1 MQENALKAFSWIF
14 CAKSRVRRA
23 KLEYFKKEINIA
35 GKTFIIES
43 GKMAKQAS
51 GSCTVRVG
59 DTTVLVNA
67 VGAKEAKPGTD
78 FMPLTV
84 DYRERGYAAGKI
96 PGGFFKREAKP
107 RDSEILVSRLIDR
120 SIRPLFSEYWRNDTQ
135 ITAIVLSYDGENEA
149 DIASIIGTSVALM
162 ISDLPFI
169 MPIGSVRIGRIDG
182 QFVINPLKSELE
194 KSDLDLVVSGTEEA
208 LTMVEAGALELSE
221 SEMLDALNLAA
232 ETIKGICAFQK
243 ELPTKTK
250 MVAEEPKFNES
261 LKADIEAEAVSKA
274 EECVVIAEKGER
286 DTAWATFKKDITA
299 RMQEKYPEEEASSID
314 MILENIFYKKARELV
329 LNKRVRSDGRGI
341 EDIRNITCETDILPR
356 VHGSSL
362 FTRGQTQALATV
374 TLGTP
379 EDMQIMDEL
388 GGEYKERFMLHYNF
402 PGFATGEPK
411 GERSTSRREI
421 GHGAL
426 AKRALRAIL
435 PSEEDFGYTI
445 RIVSDILESNGSS
458 SMASVCG
465 GSLALF
471 DAGVPVKSACA
482 GVAMG
487 LMKEGDN
494 YVVLT
499 DIMGMEDHLGDMDFK
514 VAGTRKGITA
524 LQMDIKVTGLTT
536 EILTQALEQAKR
548 GRMFILDKMDAAMS
562 EPKKT
567 LSVYAPKM
575 ASIMIP
581 VKKIG
586 ELIGPGGKNIK
597 KIQED
602 NEVKIDI
609 EDSGKVSISGTDSEA
624 IAKAKEMVEFF
635 TAEAE
640 VGKTYKAR
648 ITKIMA
654 FGAFAEILPGK
665 EGLIHISQLA
675 NGHTKKVEDVVKEG
689 DEVKV
694 KVIEIDK
701 QGRINLSIKAA
712 LND

>member
-1 MQENALKAFSWIF
+1 M
-14 CAKSRVRRA
+14 
-23 KLEYFKKEINIA
+23 EYFKKEVDVA
-35 GKTFIIES
+35 GKKFIIES
-43 GKMAKQAS
+43 GKMAKQAN
-51 GSCTVRVG
+51 GSCLVRSG

-67 VGAKEAKPGTD
+67 VGSREPKPGID

-84 DYRERGYAAGKI
+84 DYRERTFAAGRI

-120 SIRPLFSEYWRNDTQ
+120 SIRPLFPEYWRNDTQ
-135 ITAIVLSYDGENEA
+135 IAAIVLSHDGENDA
-149 DIASIIGTSVALM
+149 DVAAILGASVALT
-162 ISDLPFI
+162 ISDLPFYT
-169 MPIGSVRIGRIDG
+169 PIASVRIGRING
-182 QFVINPLKSELE
+182 QLVVNPTRTEQKE
-194 KSDLDLVVSGTEEA
+194 SDLDLVVSGTEEA

-221 SEMLDALNLAA
+221 SEMLDALNLAR
-232 ETIKGICAFQK
+232 ETIKSVCAFQK
-243 ELPTKTK
+243 ELPKKEK
-250 MVAEEPKFNES
+250 MQVAEPVVNQS

-274 EECVVIAEKGER
+274 EEGVVIKEKSER
-286 DTAWATFKKDITA
+286 DMFWAVFKRDITK
-299 RMQEKYPEEEASSID
+299 RMLEKYPEETAATVD
-314 MILENIFYKKARELV
+314 MLLEDIFYKKARELV
-329 LNKRVRSDGRGI
+329 LNKKVRSDGRGV
-341 EDIRNITCETDILPR
+341 EDIRPITCETDILPR

-379 EDMQIMDEL
+379 GDMQIMDEL
-388 GGEYKERFMLHYNF
+388 AGEYKERFMLHYNF

-426 AKRALRAIL
+426 AKRALRPIL

-471 DAGVPVKSACA
+471 NAGVPVKSSCA

-536 EILTQALEQAKR
+536 EILAQALDQAKR
-548 GRMFILDKMDAAMS
+548 GRMFILDKMDAAMAT
-562 EPKKT
+562 PKET
-567 LSVYAPKM
+567 ISNFAPQM
-575 ASIMIP
+575 ASVMIP
-581 VKKIG
+581 QNKIG
-586 ELIGPGGKNIK
+586 ELIGPGGKNIRK
-597 KIQED
+597 LQEEM
-602 NEVKIDI
+602 NVKIDI
-609 EDSGKVSISGTDSEA
+609 DESGKVVISGTD
-624 IAKAKEMVEFF
+624 VEGVHLARHYVDSL
-635 TAEAE
+635 TAEIE
-640 VGKTYKAR
+640 VGKIYKGKVV
-648 ITKIMA
+648 KIMA
-654 FGAFAEILPGK
+654 FGAFVEVLPGK
-665 EGLIHISQLA
+665 DGLVHVSQLA
-675 NGHTKKVEDVVKEG
+675 DRHVKNVEDVVKEG
-689 DEVKV
+689 DEVTV
-694 KVIEIDK
+694 KVMEIDK
-701 QGRINLSIKAA
+701 QGRVNLTMKESLVK
-712 LND
+712 